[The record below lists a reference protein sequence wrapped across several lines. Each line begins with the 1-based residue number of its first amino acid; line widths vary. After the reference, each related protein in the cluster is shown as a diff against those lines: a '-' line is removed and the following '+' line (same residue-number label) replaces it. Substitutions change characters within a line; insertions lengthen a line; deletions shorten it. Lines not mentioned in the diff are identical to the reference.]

1 MALGD
6 FIGMLALAANIGIA
20 VMIIILLGE
29 RSHIAW
35 TRVRLQA
42 DELGALRAE
51 LERQAEDA
59 GNIIAQMREDI
70 GDLTGKLK
78 RAEQDVEALQQ
89 RHRETD
95 LPVGYTAMPSD
106 MVDRRFRTWRLVAR
120 HATLGMDPGSF
131 SHPAHRWTEGRFY
144 EIPGPNAEY
153 AAAAL
158 QQRLT
163 QREGFTVDIARESV
177 PATAMAEVTDVAE
190 VTEVA
195 EIAL

>member
-1 MALGD
+1 MSDMALGD

-29 RSHIAW
+29 RSHVAW

-42 DELGALRAE
+42 EELGALRTE
-51 LERQAEDA
+51 LERQAEEA
-59 GNIIAQMREDI
+59 ERVVQQMREDI
-70 GDLTGKLK
+70 GDLTSKLK
-78 RAEQDVEALQQ
+78 RAEQDVEALQK

-106 MVDRRFRTWRLVAR
+106 AVDRRFRTWRLVVR

-158 QQRLT
+158 QQRLPL
-163 QREGFTVDIARESV
+163 REGFTVDIAREPV
-177 PATAMAEVTDVAE
+177 AAQDMAEV
-190 VTEVA
+190 
-195 EIAL
+195 AL